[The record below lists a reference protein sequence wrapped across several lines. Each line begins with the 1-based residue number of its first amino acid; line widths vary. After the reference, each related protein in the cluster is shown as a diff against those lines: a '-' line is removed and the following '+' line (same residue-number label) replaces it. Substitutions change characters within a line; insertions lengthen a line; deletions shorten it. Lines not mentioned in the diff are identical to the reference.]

1 MRVFLQQHPGG
12 LEPARYLQLTLQPD
26 LFGGWELLRESGL
39 VGGRAQ
45 LRRELYLQAGQAHA
59 AFEKARD
66 AQLTRGYQITYTSGL
81 PPR

>member
-12 LEPARYLQLTLQPD
+12 AEPARYLQLTLQTD
-26 LFGGWELLRESGL
+26 LFGRWELLRESGQ

-45 LRRELYLQAGQAHA
+45 LRREVFAQAEPAQR

-66 AQLTRGYQITYTSGL
+66 AQLQHGYQITYTSGVA
-81 PPR
+81 PR